1 MARRPG
7 ALLYVAFSKM
17 IDNFRRSWYPQKKG
31 VERLFIQYHSLDI
44 SFSLEGTR
52 FRALNLAQ
60 EKQERIIPSH
70 SHGEGSYEIHY
81 NAAGRG
87 QLLSGGQM
95 WELEPGSLYLVGPH
109 VAHAQIP
116 DPSDPQLDYC
126 VYLQLSHPGRTESP
140 LAKCFENQTFWIGND
155 TQNLRPL
162 FGRLFDEL
170 AERRPGYTIW
180 AKTLLTQLV
189 VCMLR
194 NYGHSLPSDHFQP
207 ATPEEAQAF
216 IIEEAFLY
224 EYPTL
229 TLEQL
234 AERLSLSPRQTQRL
248 LRGRYEKT
256 FQQKRSEARM
266 SAATILLTRT
276 SRRISAISES
286 LGYSAPEHFTA
297 AFKKHFGLSA
307 TEYRRRYAV
316 GELSGES
323 VLAPPEGLTSA
334 NVPRKNRGNES

>member
-1 MARRPG
+1 MF
-7 ALLYVAFSKM
+7 LDVAFSKV
-17 IDNFRRSWYPQKKG
+17 IDNFPRPWYPHEKG
-31 VERLFIQYHSLDI
+31 AKRLFIQYHSLDI

-116 DPSDPQLDYC
+116 DLADPQLDYC
-126 VYLQLSHPGRTESP
+126 VYLQLSHPGRSESP
-140 LAKCFENQTFWIGND
+140 LAKCFENQTFWVGKD
-155 TQNLRPL
+155 TQNLPEL
-162 FGRLFDEL
+162 FARLFDEL

-180 AKTLLTQLV
+180 VKTLLTQLV

-194 NYGHSLPSDHFQP
+194 NYGQSLPADHFQP

-276 SRRISAISES
+276 PRRISAISES

-297 AFKKHFGLSA
+297 AFAKYFGMSA
-307 TEYRRRYAV
+307 SEYRRRYGVSAFPQ
-316 GELSGES
+316 ES
-323 VLAPPEGLTSA
+323 VLEPPEGLASA
-334 NVPRKNRGNES
+334 NVPRKNRN